1 MKKKKNP
8 HNVVGF
14 KRDSLYMQTLKVFKN
29 NYFRFFEKKNAIM
42 RTCNIHILE
51 SLGKLNL
58 A

>member
-1 MKKKKNP
+1 MKKTP
-8 HNVVGF
+8 RNVVGF

-29 NYFRFFEKKNAIM
+29 NYFHFFEKKNAVM